1 MQMKGHKVLFILSR
15 KLICQYFVVTD
26 ANSNCAAYSILIEA
40 DFLSEAL
47 DSSAQQL
54 KVKFL

>member
-1 MQMKGHKVLFILSR
+1 MKGHKVLFILSR